1 MSEYVV
7 LLSSNDQDAAT
18 AVRQRCRVVSALPPK
33 LLVVEADEQVAQ
45 ELRVLP
51 GVEDVISR
59 MNNILPN
66 SLNESE
72 LLFVQA
78 WQQSR
83 NLDNKTRPGEGL
95 NWDAE
100 GFSAPDHPDPAQR

>member
-1 MSEYVV
+1 MSQYIV
-7 LLSSNDQDAAT
+7 LLSSNDQGADAI
-18 AVRQRCRVVSALPPK
+18 VRQRCRVVSALPPR

-51 GVEDVISR
+51 GVDDVISG
-59 MNNILPN
+59 MHNIPSS

-72 LLFVQA
+72 QLFVQA
-78 WQQSR
+78 WQRSR
-83 NLDNKTRPGEGL
+83 HLDDKQRPGEGL

-100 GFSAPDHPDPAQR
+100 GFLPPDHPDPAQR